1 MRRSPVPTAI
11 ALDELQRLLADS
23 AQLVEVL
30 PREEYEEMHLPGA
43 VHVRLKE
50 LDAGSA
56 KPLDPG
62 RAVVVYCW
70 DAL

>member
-1 MRRSPVPTAI
+1 MATAI
-11 ALDELQRLLADS
+11 ALDELQRLLGDG

-30 PREEYEEMHLPGA
+30 PREEYDEMHVPGA
-43 VHVRLKE
+43 VHIPLKD
-50 LDAGSA
+50 LDAVHA
-56 KPLDPG
+56 TQLDPG